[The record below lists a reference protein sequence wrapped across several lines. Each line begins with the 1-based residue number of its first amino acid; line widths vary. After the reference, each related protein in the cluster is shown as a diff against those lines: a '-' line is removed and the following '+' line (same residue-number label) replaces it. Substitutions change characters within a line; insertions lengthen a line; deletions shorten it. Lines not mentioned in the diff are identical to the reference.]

1 MYRPFFFSLNSAGQE
16 LPQLRRPLFFR
27 RKLCKLILRL
37 GASQLLP
44 IISYRK
50 ISTYYTSLIL
60 SGNFAIDFPD
70 PCGIPYYISHAKKH
84 CAMEQVLYST
94 PDNPAPENRTEGF
107 FETHDGHR
115 LRYAVFRSQTP
126 AAHGTVVLLHGRSEF
141 IEKYFETIRD
151 LTAKGLWVATYD
163 LRGQGGSSR
172 LIKKRNHGHIR
183 RFSDYERDLDTFL
196 EKIVLPDTRLPFYM
210 LAHST
215 GALIALSAAPYL
227 STRIERMVLSAPF
240 LGLIGQSASQGVIRS
255 LSTALCAIG
264 LGGLPLGKMKE
275 LQFLDNPLTSDETRF
290 ERNAAIA
297 KAHPE
302 LALGAP
308 TARWMHEC
316 MKAIG
321 RVTQPYHLFS
331 ITIPS
336 VVIAPT
342 RDGLVP
348 YTAQERLS
356 RYFRAGQLV
365 PINGARHEIFQER
378 DMYRAAALAAF
389 HAFIPGSDAEATED
403 VAAIGV

>member
-1 MYRPFFFSLNSAGQE
+1 
-16 LPQLRRPLFFR
+16 
-27 RKLCKLILRL
+27 
-37 GASQLLP
+37 
-44 IISYRK
+44 
-50 ISTYYTSLIL
+50 
-60 SGNFAIDFPD
+60 
-70 PCGIPYYISHAKKH
+70 
-84 CAMEQVLYST
+84 MEQVLYST

-126 AAHGTVVLLHGRSEF
+126 AAHGTVVLLHGRSEC

-151 LTAKGLWVATYD
+151 LTSKGLWVATYD
-163 LRGQGGSSR
+163 LRGQGGSPR
-172 LIKKRNHGHIR
+172 LIKKRNHGHLR

-196 EKIVLPDTRLPFYM
+196 EKVVLPDTRLPFYM

-215 GALIALSAAPYL
+215 GGLIALSAAPYL

-240 LGLIGQSASQGVIRS
+240 LGLIGQAASEGMIRAVSAT
-255 LSTALCAIG
+255 LSAIG
-264 LGGLPLGKMKE
+264 LGALPLGKMKE
-275 LQFLDNPLTSDETRF
+275 LQFPDNPLTSDETRF

-297 KAHPE
+297 RAHPE

-316 MKAIG
+316 MKAID

-365 PINGARHEIFQER
+365 PINGARHEVFQER
-378 DMYRAAALAAF
+378 DMYRAAALAAL

-403 VAAIGV
+403 VAAIGA